1 MRRRKSWAGRI
12 VLCVGLAAALFIV
25 FRQGWIPARYTPLPP
40 LDLSSPFPILVDWQ
54 LAELKHDRRLCR
66 QVISDSTHIKAR
78 ATAPRA
84 FRRGCGWSN
93 AVRVSNVG
101 GANIGIARVKCEVA
115 AALALWVRHDVQPL
129 ARRILGQ
136 PVTTIQNF
144 GTYSC
149 RKMIGSRI
157 WKSRMSEHATANA
170 IDISRFRLA
179 NGTWIS
185 VAKHWKGHREKSQ
198 FLRAIHARACR
209 YFRVS
214 LSPDFNAAHHD
225 HFHFDRGILSMC
237 R

>member
-1 MRRRKSWAGRI
+1 M
-12 VLCVGLAAALFIV
+12 
-25 FRQGWIPARYTPLPP
+25 
-40 LDLSSPFPILVDWQ
+40 
-54 LAELKHDRRLCR
+54 
-66 QVISDSTHIKAR
+66 
-78 ATAPRA
+78 
-84 FRRGCGWSN
+84 
-93 AVRVSNVG
+93 
-101 GANIGIARVKCEVA
+101 KCEVA
-115 AALALWVRHDVQPL
+115 AALALWVKHEVQPL

-136 PVTTIQNF
+136 RVTALQNF

-149 RKMIGSRI
+149 RKIIGSRF

-185 VAKHWKGHREKSQ
+185 VKRHWKGHGKKSQ
-198 FLRAIHARACR
+198 FLRAVHSRACR

-225 HFHFDRGILSMC
+225 HFHFDRGVLSMC